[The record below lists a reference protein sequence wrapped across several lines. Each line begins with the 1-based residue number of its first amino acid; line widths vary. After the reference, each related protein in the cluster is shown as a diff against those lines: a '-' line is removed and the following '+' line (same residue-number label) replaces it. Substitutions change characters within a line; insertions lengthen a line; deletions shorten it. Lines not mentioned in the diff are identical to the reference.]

1 MQNATTT
8 IPADATAPTG
18 KTLPLL
24 AGLPPQP
31 ASLIEAAES
40 PLTRFETEFERFAEQ
55 LGSPAEAAYRI
66 LAALE
71 QDRAQTAAV
80 PSGDS
85 TCPDGRAWCTG
96 DPDSHADP
104 REHIHHGPAHA
115 ITDPAGQRVMEFSIV
130 QWHEGRPELEF
141 ESGGRWETFDL
152 DQTDELIAATAA
164 HLGKLRKA
172 RNHLAELLAA
182 EARA

>member
-1 MQNATTT
+1 MQNSTAT
-8 IPADATAPTG
+8 ALKKATAPTG

-24 AGLPPQP
+24 AGLTPQP
-31 ASLIEAAES
+31 ASPIEAAES
-40 PLTRFETEFERFAEQ
+40 PLTRFETKFERFAEQ
-55 LGSPAEAAYRI
+55 LGSPAEAAGRF

-71 QDRAQTAAV
+71 QDRAQDTAA

-85 TCPDGRAWCTG
+85 PCPDGRAWCTG
-96 DPDSHADP
+96 DADSHADP

-115 ITDPAGQRVMEFSIV
+115 ITDPAGQRVMEFSIA
-130 QWHEGRPELEF
+130 QWHDGRPELEF
-141 ESGGRWETFDL
+141 ESGGQWDTFDL

-164 HLGKLRKA
+164 HLDKLRKA
-172 RNHLAELLAA
+172 RNQLAELLAA